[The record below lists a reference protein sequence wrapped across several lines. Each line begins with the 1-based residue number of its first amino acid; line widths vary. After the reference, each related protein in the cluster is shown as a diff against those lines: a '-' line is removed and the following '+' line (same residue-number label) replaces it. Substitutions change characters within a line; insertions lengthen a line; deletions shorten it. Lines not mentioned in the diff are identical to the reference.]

1 MLEIPN
7 VLLGIQK
14 MIQIRTPSKLQDVDV
29 QMHMSKF
36 YYTLAGILNH
46 PNLPGTYHKA
56 RVITFNGELKWLY
69 SLHFSVYYVDFSDH
83 YVDFSEII
91 FRISCLIFCFY
102 SESIPQTVVY

>member
-56 RVITFNGELKWLY
+56 RVITFNGEVKWLY
-69 SLHFSVYYVDFSDH
+69 ISVSPCQFIMST
-83 YVDFSEII
+83 SQII
-91 FRISCLIFCFY
+91 MSTF
-102 SESIPQTVVY
+102 QK